1 MNPTETFG
9 ALIDKLE
16 GRAPTDRLMV
26 MAQNP
31 ANNHHWSLGLGMVS
45 AAELLAELT
54 FARDVRTVLERRGFS
69 LANPSHE
76 EPSV

>member
-1 MNPTETFG
+1 MTAAAQAIDG
-9 ALIDKLE
+9 LIEKLE

-45 AAELLAELT
+45 AAELLAKLT
-54 FARDVRTVLERRGFS
+54 FARDVRTVLERRGF
-69 LANPSHE
+69 AITNPAGE
-76 EPSV
+76 TGQ

>member
-1 MNPTETFG
+1 MSASNEAID
-9 ALIDKLE
+9 ALIEKLE

-54 FARDVRTVLERRGFS
+54 FARDVRTVLERRGFGI
-69 LANPSHE
+69 AKATGADQ
-76 EPSV
+76 

>member
-1 MNPTETFG
+1 MSAPTQPIDG
-9 ALIDKLE
+9 LIEKLE
-16 GRAPTDRLMV
+16 GRAPTDRLIV

-54 FARDVRTVLERRGFS
+54 FARDVRTVLERRG
-69 LANPSHE
+69 
-76 EPSV
+76 SVIAKATGEAGQ